1 MHSHNHNLSKT
12 PYQSPKLFVYGDIRE
27 LTKNSTTA
35 SSMGDNPSQP
45 PDLTHKSSS
54 F

>member
-1 MHSHNHNLSKT
+1 MHSHNHKISKT

-27 LTKNSTTA
+27 LTKNNTVL
-35 SSMGDNPSQP
+35 SSMGDNPSQA
-45 PDLTHKSSS
+45 PDPSKKSAS